1 MMTERTEAHE
11 GLPTPRRY
19 WAVLAISLA
28 LVMAVLDSAIAN
40 VALPAIAADLGASP
54 AASIWVINAY
64 QIAIVIGLLPLASL
78 GEIVGYRRIYQ
89 VGLAVF
95 ILASV
100 ACFLADSILT
110 LSLARAL
117 QGLGAAGI
125 MSVNGAL
132 VRFTWPT
139 RMLGRAIGINAVI
152 ISLAA
157 AAGPTVASA
166 ILSVAEWR
174 WLFGLNLPLGI
185 AALTIAAFSLPLN
198 PIQKRRMNLV
208 GALLTVLAF
217 GLVISGLQAVAHGEA
232 PLWSI
237 LILTAG
243 LTSGVLL
250 VLHERGRTSP
260 IIPLDLFAK
269 PMFSLSVATSIISFT
284 AQMMAFVSLP
294 FFFQGMLGLSAV
306 QTGLLMTPWPLATM
320 VTAPTAGWLS
330 DRYSAGILGAVGLG
344 VFALGLMSL
353 SLLQPGA
360 SDLDIAWRV
369 ALCGAGFGFFQ
380 SPNNRALMSEA
391 PLARSGA
398 AGGMLGTARNVGQSM
413 GAVVVA
419 FLLGAAPE
427 GGVRNGFI
435 LATVIALFG
444 AVLSGSRVRLRK
456 PPAEAEVDAV

>member
-1 MMTERTEAHE
+1 MSMNTTEAHE

-19 WAVLAISLA
+19 WAVLAISIA

-40 VALPAIAADLGASP
+40 VALPAIAADLNASP

-95 ILASV
+95 VLASV
-100 ACFLADSILT
+100 ACFLADSILS

-174 WLFGLNLPLGI
+174 WLFGLNLPLGVI
-185 AALTIAAFSLPLN
+185 ALSIAAFALPLN
-198 PIQKRRMNLV
+198 PIQKRPMNLV
-208 GALLTVLAF
+208 GAVLTVLAF

-243 LTSGVLL
+243 LSSGVLL
-250 VLHERGRTSP
+250 VLHERGRASP

-306 QTGLLMTPWPLATM
+306 ETGLLMTPWPLATM

-360 SDLDIAWRV
+360 TDLDIAWRV

-444 AVLSGSRVRLRK
+444 AVLSGSRIRLRK
-456 PPAEAEVDAV
+456 PAAEAEVDAV

>member
-1 MMTERTEAHE
+1 MTHTTETHE

-19 WAVLAISLA
+19 WAIVAISLA

-40 VALPAIAADLGASP
+40 VALPTISADLNASP

-64 QIAIVIGLLPLASL
+64 QIAIVIALLPLASL
-78 GEIVGYRRIYQ
+78 GEIVGYRRVYQ
-89 VGLAVF
+89 VGLVVF
-95 ILASV
+95 TLASV
-100 ACFLADSILT
+100 ACFMANSILT
-110 LSLARAL
+110 LSLARVL

-132 VRFTWPT
+132 VRYTWPT

-166 ILSVAEWR
+166 ILSVGHWR
-174 WLFGLNLPLGI
+174 WLFGLNLPIGLAAI
-185 AALTIAAFSLPLN
+185 AIAAFALPLN
-198 PIQKRRMNLV
+198 PLQKRPLNWL
-208 GALLTVLAF
+208 GALLTALSF

-232 PLWSI
+232 PLWAI
-237 LILTAG
+237 LILTSG
-243 LTSGVLL
+243 LTAGVLL
-250 VLHERGRTSP
+250 VVHERGRTSP
-260 IIPLDLFAK
+260 IIPLELFAK
-269 PMFSLSVATSIISFT
+269 PMFTLSVATSIISFT

-294 FFFQGMLGLSAV
+294 FFFQGALGMSAV
-306 QTGLLMTPWPLATM
+306 ETGLLMTPWPLATM
-320 VTAPTAGWLS
+320 VTAPTAGGLS

-344 VFALGLMSL
+344 VFAIGLMAL

-360 SDLDIAWRV
+360 SDLDIIWRV

-380 SPNNRALMSEA
+380 SPNNRAMMSEA

-419 FLLGAAPE
+419 FLLGAAPQ

-435 LATVIALFG
+435 LATVFALFG
-444 AVLSGSRVRLRK
+444 AVLSGSRIRLRK
-456 PPAEAEVDAV
+456 PGPEAEVDAV

>member
-1 MMTERTEAHE
+1 MTSTTETHE

-19 WAVLAISLA
+19 WAVLTISLA

-40 VALPAIAADLGASP
+40 VALPTISADLDASP
-54 AASIWVINAY
+54 AASIWVVNAY
-64 QIAIVIGLLPLASL
+64 QIAIVIALLPLASL
-78 GEIVGYRRIYQ
+78 GEIVGYRRVYQ
-89 VGLAVF
+89 AGLAVF
-95 ILASV
+95 TLASA
-100 ACFLADSILT
+100 ACFMADSILT
-110 LSLARAL
+110 LSLARVL

-132 VRFTWPT
+132 VRYTWPT
-139 RMLGRAIGINAVI
+139 GMLGRAIGINAVI

-166 ILSVAEWR
+166 ILSVGHWR
-174 WLFGLNLPLGI
+174 WLFGLNIPIGI
-185 AALTIAAFSLPLN
+185 VALSIAAFALPLN
-198 PIQKRRMNLV
+198 PVQKRRLNGV
-208 GALLTVLAF
+208 GALLTALAF
-217 GLVISGLQAVAHGEA
+217 GLVITGLQAVAHGEE
-232 PLWSI
+232 PLWAV

-243 LTSGVLL
+243 LSAGVLL
-250 VLHERGRTSP
+250 VLHERGRASP

-294 FFFQGMLGLSAV
+294 FFLQGQLGLSAV

-330 DRYSAGILGAVGLG
+330 DRYSAGVLGAIGLG
-344 VFALGLMSL
+344 LFAIGLMSL
-353 SLLQPGA
+353 SLLHPGA
-360 SDLDIAWRV
+360 SDLDIIWRI

-380 SPNNRALMSEA
+380 SPNNRAMMSEA

-398 AGGMLGTARNVGQSM
+398 AGGMLGTARNLGQSL
-413 GAVVVA
+413 GAVAVA
-419 FLLGAAPE
+419 FLLSAAPA

-444 AVLSGSRVRLRK
+444 AVMSGSRIRLRR
-456 PPAEAEVDAV
+456 PGPEAEVDAV

>member
-1 MMTERTEAHE
+1 MTSTTETHE
-11 GLPTPRRY
+11 GLATPRRY
-19 WAVLAISLA
+19 WAIVAISLA

-40 VALPAIAADLGASP
+40 VALPTISADLNASP

-64 QIAIVIGLLPLASL
+64 QIAIVIALLPLASL
-78 GEIVGYRRIYQ
+78 GEIVGYRRVYQ

-95 ILASV
+95 ILASA
-100 ACFLADSILT
+100 ACFMADSILT
-110 LSLARAL
+110 LSLARVL

-132 VRFTWPT
+132 VRYTWPT

-166 ILSVAEWR
+166 ILSVGHWR
-174 WLFGLNLPLGI
+174 WLFGLNLPIGI
-185 AALTIAAFSLPLN
+185 IALSIAAFALPLN
-198 PIQKRRMNLV
+198 PIQKRRLNWI
-208 GALLTVLAF
+208 GAVLTALAF
-217 GLVISGLQAVAHGEA
+217 GLVISGLQAVAHGEET
-232 PLWSI
+232 LWAI

-243 LTSGVLL
+243 LTAGVLL
-250 VLHERGRTSP
+250 VVHERGRSSP
-260 IIPLDLFAK
+260 IIPLDLLAK
-269 PMFSLSVATSIISFT
+269 PLFSLSVATSVISFT

-294 FFFQGMLGLSAV
+294 FFLQGTLGLSAV

-320 VTAPTAGWLS
+320 VTAPTSGWLS

-344 VFALGLMSL
+344 LFAIGLMSL

-360 SDLDIAWRV
+360 SDLDIIWRV
-369 ALCGAGFGFFQ
+369 ALCGGGFGFFQ
-380 SPNNRALMSEA
+380 SPNNRAMMSEA

-419 FLLGAAPE
+419 FLLSAAPA
-427 GGVRNGFI
+427 GGVRNGFV
-435 LATVIALFG
+435 LATVVALFG
-444 AVLSGSRVRLRK
+444 AVLSGSRIRLRK
-456 PPAEAEVDAV
+456 PGPEAEVDAI